1 MLLNCVLEKTSE
13 SLGLWDLASCPE
25 GNQSWTFIGQT
36 DAETEAPIFWPPDTK
51 NWLIWK
57 DPIAGKDWRQE
68 EKGTMEDE
76 TVGWHHWCNGH
87 EFEQAP
93 GVCDRQGS
101 LECFSTCSL
110 KESDRTVTELNWYAC
125 ACVLSRVWVICDPI
139 TCSLPGSSV
148 HEIRQTRIQKQVA
161 ISYSRESSWPRD
173 QTWVSCISCIGRLI
187 PYHCTTW
194 EVCKCMHLTKF
205 EFY

>member
-1 MLLNCVLEKTSE
+1 MLLNCVLEKTWE

-36 DAETEAPIFWPPDTK
+36 DAKTETPIFWPPDTK

-93 GVCDRQGS
+93 GVCDREAWSASVHAVSKNWTG
-101 LECFSTCSL
+101 LW
-110 KESDRTVTELNWYAC
+110 LNWTDRPVHVCSVVSESFVTLSTVAC
-125 ACVLSRVWVICDPI
+125 EAPLSMRFAEQEYKSGLLFPTPGNLLDPGI
-139 TCSLPGSSV
+139 KFGSP
-148 HEIRQTRIQKQVA
+148 T
-161 ISYSRESSWPRD
+161 
-173 QTWVSCISCIGRLI
+173 L
-187 PYHCTTW
+187 
-194 EVCKCMHLTKF
+194 
-205 EFY
+205 

>member
-1 MLLNCVLEKTSE
+1 MLLNCVLEKTWE

-36 DAETEAPIFWPPDTK
+36 DAKTETPIFWPPDTK

-93 GVCDRQGS
+93 GVCDREAWSASVHAVSKNWTG
-101 LECFSTCSL
+101 LW
-110 KESDRTVTELNWYAC
+110 LNWTDRPVHVC
-125 ACVLSRVWVICDPI
+125 SVVSESFVTLSDTTV
-139 TCSLPGSSV
+139 SSV
-148 HEIRQTRIQKQVA
+148 HGILQARILEWLPFPSPQDLPKAEIECRSPALAGRFFTLWAKHSQK
-161 ISYSRESSWPRD
+161 
-173 QTWVSCISCIGRLI
+173 
-187 PYHCTTW
+187 
-194 EVCKCMHLTKF
+194 
-205 EFY
+205 